1 MSRTDLAFGLITQT
15 PIGWLLALGALLLVA
30 TIVIELEF

>member
-1 MSRTDLAFGLITQT
+1 MTRTDLAFGLITQT

-30 TIVIELEF
+30 TMIHELEF

>member
-1 MSRTDLAFGLITQT
+1 MSRTDLAFALVSQT